1 MQGGKDTAYA
11 ASVSGKR
18 LHCSLLFLLGVC
30 PYTWPMSSGVLSA
43 SILFAALVVLLS
55 ALSFF
60 NSRYWKL
67 PPTLGF
73 LLGGLGTALLVAL
86 LAALGWPL
94 AGQVQSLVRQ
104 LPFGQLVFEWLL
116 SFLLFSSAVQINV
129 RLLIRER
136 AAVLAMT
143 LLTTL
148 ITLLLLGSGF
158 FVLMGWAGLP
168 VSWPA
173 ALLFGAIIAPTDPVA
188 VLPLLRAAHVPEKIE
203 ALIAGES
210 LFNDGVGVVAFTVL
224 LSLTQ
229 PGGQAFTFASTL
241 LLFLREML
249 GGLALGALLGGLTF
263 LLIRLVPRDENTRL
277 ALSLALVAGGNA
289 LAQLLGVS
297 APVTAVMSGLSL
309 SAFLLLWKGWAE
321 RSGALEALSGE
332 EQQTIRVAHLRIS
345 SFWEFVDFLLNAALF
360 TLMAFEVLSLKFET
374 RLLWLSPL
382 VIALSLLS
390 RAVGV
395 WLPITLL
402 SKREVFAP
410 FTRRL
415 MSWAGLRGGVT
426 LALAFSLPT
435 GPQREIFLVLS
446 YAVVV
451 FSLLV
456 QGLSVPALARRA
468 AQAQS
473 RQEEADTA
481 AT

>member
-1 MQGGKDTAYA
+1 
-11 ASVSGKR
+11 
-18 LHCSLLFLLGVC
+18 
-30 PYTWPMSSGVLSA
+30 MSPGTFSA
-43 SILFAALVVLLS
+43 SELFALFVALIS

-73 LLGGLGTALLVAL
+73 LLGGLGMALLVAL
-86 LAALGWPL
+86 LSALGWPL

-116 SFLLFSSAVQINV
+116 SFLLFSSAVQINL

-136 AAVLAMT
+136 VAVLAMT

-148 ITLLLLGSGF
+148 ITLLLLGGGF
-158 FVLMGWAGLP
+158 YALLRWAGLP
-168 VSWPA
+168 ISWPA

-188 VLPLLRAAHVPEKIE
+188 VLPLLRAAHVPENIE

-224 LSLTQ
+224 LDLTQ
-229 PGGQAFTFASTL
+229 PGGQDFTVVSTV

-249 GGLALGALLGGLTF
+249 GALALGSLLGIVTF
-263 LLIRLVPRDENTRL
+263 WLLRLVARDENARL
-277 ALSLALVAGGNA
+277 SLSLALVAGGNA
-289 LAQLLGVS
+289 LAQALGVS

-309 SAFLLLWKGWAE
+309 SACLLLWRGWAI
-321 RSGALEALSGE
+321 RSGALAALSSE
-332 EQQTIRVAHLRIS
+332 DQQSMKVVQLRIS
-345 SFWEFVDFLLNAALF
+345 SFWQFVDFLLNAALF
-360 TLMAFEVLSLKFET
+360 TLMAFEVLSLHPDT
-374 RLLWLSPL
+374 RLLWLAPL
-382 VIALSLLS
+382 VILLSLLS
-390 RAVGV
+390 RAIGV

-402 SKREVFAP
+402 SRRETFAP
-410 FTRRL
+410 YTRRL

-435 GPQREIFLVLS
+435 GPQRELFLVLS

-456 QGLSVPALARRA
+456 QGLSVPVLARRA
-468 AQAQS
+468 AQL
-473 RQEEADTA
+473 ADQQTR
-481 AT
+481 T